1 MQIPRLRQRARGDR
15 ENGSARDDTRRA
27 ESSFWQSEGVKKA
40 AGGEAMF
47 VSEARE
53 VDADGNAIG
62 DAPSAADH
70 DSVGVMR
77 SAQD

>member
-1 MQIPRLRQRARGDR
+1 
-15 ENGSARDDTRRA
+15 
-27 ESSFWQSEGVKKA
+27 
-40 AGGEAMF
+40 MF

-77 SAQD
+77 SAKTSAAMGSPAPEKRNSSRV